1 MSSEPERLPPIDVQD
16 MSDPQRAAAAALIRG
31 RRGALFGP
39 FVALLRSP
47 ELLDRAQRLGE
58 YLRYDSALPARLR
71 ELAILETARHFAQS
85 YEWHV
90 HAPAAAAAGL
100 GGEIIEDLAHG
111 RRPRALKDDEAEV
124 YEFCH
129 ELHTTHRVSDGTYAA
144 VRARLGEQGLVDLVA
159 VCGYYGL
166 LALVMNVA
174 RTALP
179 EGAQPPAWPEESAGS
194 QR

>member
-1 MSSEPERLPPIDVQD
+1 MPTGSDRLPPIPADELSTDQR
-16 MSDPQRAAAAALIRG
+16 RAADALAQG

-39 FVALLRSP
+39 FIPMLRSP

-71 ELAILETARHFAQS
+71 ELAILVTARHFRQA

-90 HAPAAAAAGL
+90 HAPAAADAGL
-100 GGEIIEDLAHG
+100 APQTLAALAAG
-111 RRPRALKDDEAEV
+111 RRPEPLQADEAAV
-124 YEFCH
+124 YDFCT
-129 ELHTTHRVSDGTYAA
+129 ELHAAYQVSDATYAA
-144 VRARLGEQGLVDLVA
+144 ALARLGEQGVIDLCG

-174 RTALP
+174 RTPLP
-179 EGAQPPAWPEESAGS
+179 TGARAPWAEEP
-194 QR
+194 

>member
-1 MSSEPERLPPIDVQD
+1 MTFESERLPPLDDRD
-16 MSDPQRAAAAALIRG
+16 MSDAQRAAAAALIRG

-47 ELLDRAQRLGE
+47 ELLERTQRLGE

-71 ELAILETARHFAQS
+71 ELAILTTARHFAQA

-100 GGEIIEDLAHG
+100 AAEVIEDLADG
-111 RRPRALKDDEAEV
+111 RTPRKLEDDEAEV
-124 YEFCH
+124 YQFCH
-129 ELHTTHRVSDGTYAA
+129 EVLTTHRVSDGCYAA
-144 VRARLGEQGLVDLVA
+144 VHARLGEQGLVDLVG

-179 EGAQPPAWPEESAGS
+179 EGAQPPPWIEGS
-194 QR
+194 GGPQR